1 MLAQVHRL
9 CNVVLIN
16 AGIGSIG
23 STVGIVLTSPTR
35 RATEVAAVCTW
46 HWAQRPNAI
55 CLGWSLA
62 FSHALYIEAMIPSI
76 RLQNAAPEPERILQQ
91 RSSSLTSIV
100 YSAPSSSEWIAF
112 HSSSSKYFQY
122 PPNEKHH
129 FLRKPPS
136 I

>member
-1 MLAQVHRL
+1 MLLSRTEA
-9 CNVVLIN
+9 NTT
-16 AGIGSIG
+16 

-91 RSSSLTSIV
+91 RSSSLTRIV
-100 YSAPSSSEWIAF
+100 YSAPFFIRMDCFPFFILQVLPVSAQRKTPFLAQAPLHMSEMF
-112 HSSSSKYFQY
+112 RGV
-122 PPNEKHH
+122 P
-129 FLRKPPS
+129 FL
-136 I
+136 